1 MKLSEATAR
10 ALRHRKWHWC
20 RRPNGFSDW
29 PIWRVVATQTNMP
42 LYQVLAFVNRLEEH
56 ANAAEQRGRVGDFKA
71 AEFGAALGMTADEAA
86 RIFAALEQP
95 EVGWIAYEHIADFIP
110 RNPDRDDDAEAARD
124 RKRRQRT
131 RERGMKEI
139 ALRFR
144 RGEIDENRRRALE
157 AELLLDARLSAQLST
172 APLSQRDARDAL
184 QPVGNFCLAGE
195 FNDLARHA
203 GHNVTPRDIVT
214 VTPEQ
219 SRVLSEAAVDNSG
232 DSARGESEGLPREG
246 SAEGEAEL
254 AQATSWLE
262 GEGKKLLVERVGW
275 TLLQAEMHLERWR
288 RDLQDDRVLSRI
300 IQGVAAFNFNAAT
313 FHIFISD
320 QVVKAVRARG
330 QAQLPLLPTRSI
342 AGTDI
347 VKKGVA

>member
-1 MKLSEATAR
+1 MKQIGEAAAN
-10 ALRHRKWHWC
+10 ALKHRKWHWC
-20 RRPNGFSDW
+20 RRPNGFSDL
-29 PIWRVVATQTNMP
+29 PIWRVVAAQTNMP

-56 ANAAEQRGRVGDFKA
+56 ANGQDQRGYIGDFKP

-86 RIFAALEQP
+86 RIRATLEHP
-95 EVGWIAYEHIADFIP
+95 DIGWIAYDHVADFIP

-144 RGEIDENRRRALE
+144 RGEIDENQRRALE

-172 APLSQRDARDAL
+172 APMSQRDARDTPGA
-184 QPVGNFCLAGE
+184 VGNFCLAGE
-195 FNDLARHA
+195 FKDLLGHA

-219 SRVLSEAAVDNSG
+219 SRVLSEAGVDNSG
-232 DSARGESEGLPREG
+232 DSVRGETAGQPREVLV
-246 SAEGEAEL
+246 EGGAEL
-254 AQATSWLE
+254 EQATRWLE
-262 GEGKKLLVERVGW
+262 GDGKKLVVARVGW
-275 TLLQAEMHLERWR
+275 TLLQAELHLERWR
-288 RDLQDDRVLSRI
+288 RDIGDAELARI
-300 IQGVAAFNFNAAT
+300 IQGVAAFPNFNAAT

-320 QVVKAVRARG
+320 QVSKAARARG
-330 QAQLPLLPTRSI
+330 QPQLPLPPTQSI
-342 AGTDI
+342 SGSR
-347 VKKGVA
+347 KGVA